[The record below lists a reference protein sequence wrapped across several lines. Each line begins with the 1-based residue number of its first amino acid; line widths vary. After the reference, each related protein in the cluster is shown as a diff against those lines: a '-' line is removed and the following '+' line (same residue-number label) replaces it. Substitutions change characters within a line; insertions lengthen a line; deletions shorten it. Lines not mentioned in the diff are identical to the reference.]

1 MSHSGLIEYIE
12 FNVPD
17 IAAVKAF
24 YGRVFGWT
32 FTDYGPNYTEFS
44 DGRLKGGFFLQ
55 PEAVAGGGP
64 LVLFR
69 APALAGLADLEREVE
84 AAGGKVVKTT
94 FAYPGGHRFQF
105 TDPAGHELGVFTE
118 E

>member
-1 MSHSGLIEYIE
+1 MSTTQPIAYVE

-17 IAAVKAF
+17 ISAAKAF

-32 FTDYGPNYTEFS
+32 FTDYGPNYCEFR
-44 DGRLKGGFFLQ
+44 DGHLKGGFFLAE
-55 PEAVAGGGP
+55 PVVRGGP
-64 LVLFR
+64 LLLFQ
-69 APALAGLADLEREVE
+69 APTMERLAAMASEVE
-84 AAGGKVVKTT
+84 AAGGTIVKPT

-105 TDPAGHELGVFTE
+105 TDPAGHELGVFAE